1 MLTVWCNQDDGP
13 AEQRKDTLTV
23 MDGVVNLTE
32 SAITQEGHGPLST
45 WGDSLYYNN
54 GRGKTHFNVDR
65 TIIEKVDGEL
75 AYSRHCRLL
84 VCRCAGINCLM
95 LLLLCLC

>member
-1 MLTVWCNQDDGP
+1 MLTDWCNRDDGP

-45 WGDSLYYNN
+45 WGGGILFIIITDV
-54 GRGKTHFNVDR
+54 GKP
-65 TIIEKVDGEL
+65 I
-75 AYSRHCRLL
+75 
-84 VCRCAGINCLM
+84 LM
-95 LLLLCLC
+95 LTEPLLRKWTEN

>member
-1 MLTVWCNQDDGP
+1 MLTDWCNRDDGP

-45 WGDSLYYNN
+45 WGGGFSL
-54 GRGKTHFNVDR
+54 
-65 TIIEKVDGEL
+65 L
-75 AYSRHCRLL
+75 
-84 VCRCAGINCLM
+84 
-95 LLLLCLC
+95 